1 MKKVELAAEKRDGIG
16 TKKVKALRKGGLI
29 PAIIYGKK
37 MKPIAVAI
45 DNKAFLSK
53 ILGSE
58 TGKNTIATLKL
69 AGSDVQVLTQ
79 EIQYDY
85 MNGKILHIDFAHVLM
100 DELVKAKIAIELT
113 GIPTGVKESGGIL
126 VHGLREVEVECLP
139 GDIPEKFH
147 VDVVGLMIN
156 DSLHVSDL
164 PKGKYK
170 VLSSAA
176 EMIAACVPPAKE
188 EVVAA
193 VAAPVAGE
201 AAAATAVA
209 DEKVK
214 EKAAPGA
221 APAKAAPGGAP
232 AKAAPAG
239 KPTK

>member
-16 TKKVKALRKGGLI
+16 TKKVKALRTKGLI
-29 PAIIYGKK
+29 PAIVYGKK
-37 MKPIAVAI
+37 MKPVAVAI
-45 DNKAFLSK
+45 DNKSFLSK

-69 AGSDVQVLTQ
+69 GGSDLQVLTQ

-100 DELVKAKIAIELT
+100 DEVVKAKISIELT
-113 GIPTGVKESGGIL
+113 GIPAGVKESGGIL

-147 VDVVGLMIN
+147 VEVVGLMIN

-188 EVVAA
+188 EVVAP
-193 VAAPVAGE
+193 VAAATPVAGE

-221 APAKAAPGGAP
+221 APAKAAP
-232 AKAAPAG
+232 AG

>member
-16 TKKVKALRKGGLI
+16 TKKVKALRKLGLI
-29 PAIIYGKK
+29 PAIVYGKK
-37 MKPIAVAI
+37 MKPVAVAI
-45 DNKAFLSK
+45 DNKIFLSK

-69 AGSDVQVLTQ
+69 GGSDLQVLTQ

-100 DELVKAKIAIELT
+100 DEVVKAKIAIELT
-113 GIPTGVKESGGIL
+113 GTPIGVKDNGGIL
-126 VHGLREVEVECLP
+126 VHGLREIEVECLP

-147 VDVVGLMIN
+147 VDVAGLMIN

-164 PKGKYK
+164 PKGKFK
-170 VLSSAA
+170 VLSSPT

-188 EVVAA
+188 EVVAP
-193 VAAPVAGE
+193 VAAVPVAGE

-221 APAKAAPGGAP
+221 APAKAAP
-232 AKAAPAG
+232 AG